1 MITIALIRNYSKM
14 PVRAQALF
22 VDTTFPVSRVVKYYD
37 PANFIHQLEGFVSE
51 VPDDFFEA
59 VKFRAD
65 HRKDGT
71 IIKRDLDGVTYFSD
85 TMSNWHIRLVKVDNS
100 RPWTIDT
107 HDVYDEEEE
116 GLVESYESVT
126 YLDYD
131 IKNSSLNYAV
141 RRKYNYGTDEV

>member
-14 PVRAQALF
+14 PIKAQALF
-22 VDTTFPVSRVVKYYD
+22 MDTMFPVSRVVQYND
-37 PANFIHQLEGFVSE
+37 TTNFIHQLEGLVSE
-51 VPDDFFEA
+51 VPDDYFEA
-59 VKFRAD
+59 IKFRAD

-71 IIKRDLDGVTYFSD
+71 IIKRDLNGVTYFGD
-85 TMSNWHIRLVKVDNS
+85 TMSTWHIRLVQVDNS

-107 HDVYDEEEE
+107 HDEYDEEEE
-116 GLVESYESVT
+116 GIVESYESIT

-141 RRKYNYGTDEV
+141 RRKRNYGVD